1 MADTILVV
9 DDDTSALTVIAEHLE
24 RAGYFVWRAT
34 TGQDAID
41 TYRRERPDV
50 VLLDLQLADGDA
62 GRNGREGIATLG
74 RLHGQRAAVVL
85 LTDPGDDAAAVQAMQ
100 LGAENFLTKPVDLR
114 HLEAAI
120 ARVTEKV
127 RLTRENSRLRALL
140 EQPDV
145 RPRASIDRRY
155 QAQSLSEI
163 ERQHIERTLRH
174 HGGNRTHAAQEL
186 GISRATLINKIK
198 AYSLNL

>member
-1 MADTILVV
+1 MADTLLVV
-9 DDDTSALTVIAEHLE
+9 DDDTTALAAIAQHLE
-24 RAGYFVWRAT
+24 RAGYVVRRAT
-34 TGQDAID
+34 TGQEAIE

-50 VLLDLQLADGDA
+50 VLLDLQLSDEDG
-62 GRNGREGIATLG
+62 GSNGRGGIATLG
-74 RLHGQRAAVVL
+74 RLHEQRAAVIL
-85 LTDPGDDAAAVQAMQ
+85 LTDAGDDAAAVQAMQ

-120 ARVTEKV
+120 ARVAEKV

-140 EQPDV
+140 EQPEI
-145 RPRASIDRRY
+145 RPRAPIDRRH
-155 QAQSLSEI
+155 QAQSLSDI
-163 ERQHIERTLRH
+163 ERRHIERTLRH

>member
-1 MADTILVV
+1 MADTLLVV
-9 DDDTSALTVIAEHLE
+9 DDDTTALAAIADHLE
-24 RAGYFVWRAT
+24 HAGYVVRRAT
-34 TGQDAID
+34 TSQEAIE

-50 VLLDLQLADGDA
+50 VLLDLQLSDEDGGSH
-62 GRNGREGIATLG
+62 GRGGIATLG
-74 RLHGQRAAVVL
+74 WLHGQRAAVIL
-85 LTDPGDDAAAVQAMQ
+85 LTNPGDDSAAVQAMQ

-114 HLEAAI
+114 HLETAV
-120 ARVTEKV
+120 ARVAEKV

-140 EQPDV
+140 EQPEI
-145 RPRASIDRRY
+145 RPRAPIDRRY
-155 QAQSLSEI
+155 QAQSLSDI